1 MIELLLNKLLLLL
14 FFMSL
19 LNTVRHAYYF
29 IQAMVTSTEEQPIKY
44 VISKNSLTLLGL
56 SIAYVLS
63 VIFTG
68 IYIN

>member
-1 MIELLLNKLLLLL
+1 
-14 FFMSL
+14 
-19 LNTVRHAYYF
+19 
-29 IQAMVTSTEEQPIKY
+29 

-68 IYIN
+68 IYLN